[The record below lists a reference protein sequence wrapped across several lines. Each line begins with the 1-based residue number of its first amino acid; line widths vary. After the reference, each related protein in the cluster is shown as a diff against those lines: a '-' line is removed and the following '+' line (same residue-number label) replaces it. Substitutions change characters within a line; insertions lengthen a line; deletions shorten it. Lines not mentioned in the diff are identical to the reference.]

1 VKEILRRDPSVEGV
15 GDLLTMQLGPGQVL
29 LTVDIKFRRGL
40 DVQQLESAIDQLEN
54 SIRQEEPT
62 IERIFIEAD
71 SLKGVAG
78 VPSHIA

>member
-1 VKEILRRDPSVEGV
+1 
-15 GDLLTMQLGPGQVL
+15 MQLGPSQVL

-40 DVQQLESAIDQLEN
+40 DVQQLELAVDRLEN
-54 SIRQEEPT
+54 NIRHEEPT

-78 VPSHIA
+78 GPSHVA